1 MFKFL
6 KRCDIILLNKYLYT
20 LFLGGDIAD
29 MRLGMGRK
37 KIRIG
42 DVLIAAGA
50 ITDEQLQEA
59 LAKQKETGGMLG
71 NTLVDMGFISQEIL
85 ITLLTQQLGIDYI
98 PLKGA
103 KIDEKVLR
111 LVPESMVTKY
121 KVIPIEIDPD
131 NPNILKLA
139 MADPMDINAA
149 DDISLVT
156 NLQVEPMLAM
166 EAEISD
172 AIGKYYGSAQ
182 AMEAAEMYRQEQ
194 ANILGDEED
203 EENNEE
209 VDNSPVVLL
218 VKQIIEGGVRQRA
231 SDIHIEALE
240 TGVRVRYRIDGALK
254 QVMSYDL
261 SILAGITA
269 RIKIIGGMDIAE
281 KRKPQDGRITIM
293 VDRREFDVR
302 VSILPTVY
310 GEKTV
315 MRLTSKDGLT
325 KPKSAL
331 GFDTEQEAL
340 FDDILSNPHGII
352 LVTGPTGSGKST
364 TLYTALS
371 ELNKE
376 DVNIITVEDPVEAN
390 ILGINQVQVNNKADM
405 TFAAALRSIL
415 RQDPD
420 IIMIGEIR
428 DGETA
433 SIAVQAAIT
442 GHLVV
447 STLHTNSAASTIT
460 RLIDMGI
467 ESYIAGDAVVGVIAQ
482 RLVRRL
488 CTNCKVPRLVE
499 DEEREQ
505 LGIPKDEEDVVI
517 YEPSGCPLCN
527 ETGYSGRIG
536 VYEMMPVSRTLQTI
550 IASGA
555 TADKIEK
562 QALKEGMLT
571 LRMGAAK
578 HVVNGITSVAEMNKI
593 VHSSAA
599 IAAED
604 VEL

>member
-1 MFKFL
+1 
-6 KRCDIILLNKYLYT
+6 
-20 LFLGGDIAD
+20 

-50 ITDEQLQEA
+50 ITEEQLQEA
-59 LAKQKETGGMLG
+59 LDYQKENGGKLG
-71 NTLVDMGFISQEIL
+71 NVLVELGFISDQIL

-98 PLKGA
+98 SLKGA
-103 KIDEKVLR
+103 KIEDSVVH
-111 LVPESMVTKY
+111 LVPEPMIAKY
-121 KVIPIEIDPD
+121 RVMPVEIDPD
-131 NPNILKLA
+131 NPNILKVA
-139 MADPMDINAA
+139 MSDPQDLDAI

-156 NLQVEPMLAM
+156 NLQVEPMLAN
-166 EAEISD
+166 ESDIND

-182 AMEAAEMYRQEQ
+182 AMEAAEQYKKEQ
-194 ANILGDEED
+194 AVSLGPDE
-203 EENNEE
+203 NEE
-209 VDNSPVVLL
+209 GNEDIDNSPIVLL

-261 SILAGITA
+261 SILPGITA

-293 VDRREFDVR
+293 VDRKEFDVR
-302 VSILPTVY
+302 VSILPTVF

-325 KPKSAL
+325 KPKSGL
-331 GFDTEQEAL
+331 GFDEEQL
-340 FDDILSNPHGII
+340 KVFDGILSNPHGII

-364 TLYTALS
+364 TLYTSLS

-390 ILGINQVQVNNKADM
+390 INGINQVQVNVKAEM

-433 SIAVQAAIT
+433 NIAVQAAIT

-460 RLIDMGI
+460 RLVDMGI
-467 ESYIAGDAVVGVIAQ
+467 EDYIVGDAVVGVIAQ

-488 CTNCKVPRLVE
+488 CTNCKQPRYVE
-499 DEEREQ
+499 DEERQ
-505 LGIPKDEEDVVI
+505 LLGVPEDEEDVI
-517 YEPSGCPLCN
+517 AYEPVGCPLCN
-527 ETGYSGRIG
+527 DTGYSGRIG
-536 VYEMMPVSRTLQTI
+536 VYEMMPVSRSLQAI

-578 HVVNGITSVAEMNKI
+578 HVLNGITSIAEMKKI
-593 VHSSAA
+593 VHTTQVDLDL
-599 IAAED
+599 ETTD
-604 VEL
+604 R

>member
-1 MFKFL
+1 
-6 KRCDIILLNKYLYT
+6 
-20 LFLGGDIAD
+20 
-29 MRLGMGRK
+29 MRLSVGRK

-42 DVLIAAGA
+42 DVLVAAGA
-50 ITDEQLQEA
+50 ITEEQLQEG
-59 LAKQKETGGMLG
+59 LAKQKETGRKLG
-71 NTLVDMGFISQEIL
+71 NALVDLGFISNDML
-85 ITLLTQQLGIDYI
+85 ITVLTTQLGIDYI
-98 PLKGA
+98 ELKGA
-103 KIDEKVLR
+103 KIEEKVIHM
-111 LVPESMVTKY
+111 VPENMVTKY
-121 KVIPIEIDPD
+121 QAIPIEIDPD
-131 NPNILKLA
+131 NPNILKVA
-139 MADPMDINAA
+139 MADPMDIMAM
-149 DDISLVT
+149 DDIGLVT
-156 NLQVEPMLAM
+156 NLQVEPMLAS
-166 EAEISD
+166 EEGIRN
-172 AIGKYYGSAQ
+172 AIDKYYGSAQ
-182 AMEAAEMYRQEQ
+182 AMEAAEAYRQEQ
-194 ANILGDEED
+194 QNVLGGGDEE
-203 EENNEE
+203 EGNEE
-209 VDNSPVVLL
+209 IDNSPIVLL

-240 TGVRVRYRIDGALK
+240 NSVRVRYRIDGALK

-269 RIKIIGGMDIAE
+269 RIKIIGGMDLAE

-302 VSILPTVY
+302 VSILPTVF

-331 GFDTEQEAL
+331 GFDAEQEKV
-340 FDDILSNPHGII
+340 FDNILSNPHGII

-364 TLYTALS
+364 TLYTSLS
-371 ELNKE
+371 ELNTE

-390 ILGINQVQVNNKADM
+390 INGINQVQVNNKADM

-433 SIAVQAAIT
+433 GIAVQAAIT

-488 CTNCKVPRLVE
+488 CTTCKQPRLVE
-499 DEEREQ
+499 DDERVQ
-505 LGIPKDEEDVVI
+505 LGVPADEEDVII
-517 YEPSGCPLCN
+517 YEPQGCPLCN
-527 ETGYSGRIG
+527 DTGYSGRIG
-536 VYEMMPVSRTLQTI
+536 VYEMMPVSRELQAV

-555 TADKIEK
+555 TADVIEK

-571 LRMGAAK
+571 LKMGAAK
-578 HVVNGITSVAEMNKI
+578 HVLDGITSIAEMNKI
-593 VHSSAA
+593 VHSTVTV
-599 IAAED
+599 AEGVD
-604 VEL
+604 MGEL

>member
-1 MFKFL
+1 
-6 KRCDIILLNKYLYT
+6 
-20 LFLGGDIAD
+20 
-29 MRLGMGRK
+29 MRLSVGRK

-42 DVLIAAGA
+42 DVLVAAGA
-50 ITDEQLQEA
+50 ITEEQLQEG
-59 LAKQKETGGMLG
+59 LAKQKETGRKLG
-71 NTLVDMGFISQEIL
+71 NALVDLGFISNDML
-85 ITLLTQQLGIDYI
+85 ITVLTTQLGIDYI
-98 PLKGA
+98 ELKGA
-103 KIDEKVLR
+103 KIEEKVIHM
-111 LVPESMVTKY
+111 VPENMVTKY
-121 KVIPIEIDPD
+121 QAIPIEIDPD
-131 NPNILKLA
+131 NPNILKVA
-139 MADPMDINAA
+139 MADPMDIMAM
-149 DDISLVT
+149 DDIGLVT
-156 NLQVEPMLAM
+156 NLQVEPMLAS
-166 EAEISD
+166 EEGIRN
-172 AIGKYYGSAQ
+172 AIDKYYGSSQ
-182 AMEAAEMYRQEQ
+182 DMEAAEAYRQEQ
-194 ANILGDEED
+194 QNVLGGGDEE
-203 EENNEE
+203 EGNEE
-209 VDNSPVVLL
+209 IDNSPIVLL

-240 TGVRVRYRIDGALK
+240 NSVRVRYRIDGALK

-302 VSILPTVY
+302 VSILPTVF

-331 GFDTEQEAL
+331 GFDAEQEKV
-340 FDDILSNPHGII
+340 FDNILSNPHGII

-364 TLYTALS
+364 TLYTSLS
-371 ELNKE
+371 ELNTE

-390 ILGINQVQVNNKADM
+390 INGINQVQVNNKADM

-433 SIAVQAAIT
+433 GIAVQAAIT

-488 CTNCKVPRLVE
+488 CTTCKQPRLVE
-499 DEEREQ
+499 DDERVQ
-505 LGIPKDEEDVVI
+505 LGVPADEEDVII
-517 YEPSGCPLCN
+517 YEPQGCPLCN
-527 ETGYSGRIG
+527 DTGYSGRIG
-536 VYEMMPVSRTLQTI
+536 VYEMMPVSRELQAV

-555 TADKIEK
+555 TADVIEK

-571 LRMGAAK
+571 LKMGAAK
-578 HVVNGITSVAEMNKI
+578 HVLDGITSIAEMNKI
-593 VHSSAA
+593 VHSTVTV
-599 IAAED
+599 AEGVD
-604 VEL
+604 MGEL

>member
-1 MFKFL
+1 
-6 KRCDIILLNKYLYT
+6 
-20 LFLGGDIAD
+20 
-29 MRLGMGRK
+29 MRLSVGRK

-42 DVLIAAGA
+42 DVLVAAGA
-50 ITDEQLQEA
+50 ITEEQLQEG
-59 LAKQKETGGMLG
+59 LAKQKKTGRKLG
-71 NTLVDMGFISQEIL
+71 NALVDLGFISNDML
-85 ITLLTQQLGIDYI
+85 ITVLTTQLGIDYI
-98 PLKGA
+98 ELKGA
-103 KIDEKVLR
+103 KIEDKVIHM
-111 LVPESMVTKY
+111 VPESMVTKY
-121 KVIPIEIDPD
+121 QAIPIEVDPD
-131 NPNILKLA
+131 NPNILKVA
-139 MADPMDINAA
+139 MADPMDIMAM
-149 DDISLVT
+149 DDIGLVT
-156 NLQVEPMLAM
+156 NLQVEPMLAS
-166 EAEISD
+166 EEGIKN
-172 AIGKYYGSAQ
+172 AIDKYYGSAQ
-182 AMEAAEMYRQEQ
+182 AMEAAEAYRQEQ
-194 ANILGDEED
+194 QSVLGGDDED
-203 EENNEE
+203 NSNDE
-209 VDNSPVVLL
+209 VDNSPIVLL

-240 TGVRVRYRIDGALK
+240 NSVRVRYRIDGALK

-302 VSILPTVY
+302 VSILPTVF

-331 GFDTEQEAL
+331 GFDAEQEKV
-340 FDDILSNPHGII
+340 FDNILSNPHGII

-364 TLYTALS
+364 TLYTSLS
-371 ELNKE
+371 ELNTE

-390 ILGINQVQVNNKADM
+390 INGINQVQVNNKADM

-433 SIAVQAAIT
+433 GIAVQAAIT

-488 CTNCKVPRLVE
+488 CTTCKQPRLVE
-499 DEEREQ
+499 DEERVQ
-505 LGIPKDEEDVVI
+505 LGIPADEEDVII
-517 YEPSGCPLCN
+517 YEPQGCPLCN
-527 ETGYSGRIG
+527 DTGYAGRIG
-536 VYEMMPVSRTLQTI
+536 VYEMMPVSRELQAV

-555 TADKIEK
+555 TADVIEK

-571 LRMGAAK
+571 LKMGAAK
-578 HVVNGITSVAEMNKI
+578 HVLDGITSIAEMNKI
-593 VHSSAA
+593 VHSTVTV
-599 IAAED
+599 AEGVD
-604 VEL
+604 MGEL

>member
-1 MFKFL
+1 
-6 KRCDIILLNKYLYT
+6 
-20 LFLGGDIAD
+20 
-29 MRLGMGRK
+29 MRLSVGRK

-42 DVLIAAGA
+42 DVLVAAGA
-50 ITDEQLQEA
+50 ITEEQLQEG
-59 LAKQKETGGMLG
+59 LAKQKETGRKLG
-71 NTLVDMGFISQEIL
+71 NALVDLGFISNDML
-85 ITLLTQQLGIDYI
+85 ITVLTTQLGIDYI
-98 PLKGA
+98 ELKGA
-103 KIDEKVLR
+103 KIEEKVIHM
-111 LVPESMVTKY
+111 VPENMVTKY
-121 KVIPIEIDPD
+121 QAIPIEIDPD
-131 NPNILKLA
+131 NPNILKVA
-139 MADPMDINAA
+139 MADPMDIMAM
-149 DDISLVT
+149 DDIGLVT
-156 NLQVEPMLAM
+156 NLQVEPMLAS
-166 EAEISD
+166 EEGIRN
-172 AIGKYYGSAQ
+172 AIDKYYGSAQ
-182 AMEAAEMYRQEQ
+182 AMEAAEAYRQEQ
-194 ANILGDEED
+194 QNVLGGGDEE
-203 EENNEE
+203 EGNEE
-209 VDNSPVVLL
+209 IDNSPIVLL

-240 TGVRVRYRIDGALK
+240 NSVRVRYRIDGALK

-281 KRKPQDGRITIM
+281 KREPQDGRITIM

-302 VSILPTVY
+302 VSILPTVF

-331 GFDTEQEAL
+331 GFDAEQEKV
-340 FDDILSNPHGII
+340 FDNILSNPHGII

-364 TLYTALS
+364 TLYTSLS
-371 ELNKE
+371 ELNTE

-390 ILGINQVQVNNKADM
+390 LNGINQVQVNNKADM

-433 SIAVQAAIT
+433 GIAVQAAIT

-488 CTNCKVPRLVE
+488 CTTCKQPRLVE
-499 DEEREQ
+499 DDERVQ
-505 LGIPKDEEDVVI
+505 LGVPADEEDVII
-517 YEPSGCPLCN
+517 YEPQGCPLCN
-527 ETGYSGRIG
+527 DTGYSGRIG
-536 VYEMMPVSRTLQTI
+536 VYEMMPVSRELQAV

-555 TADKIEK
+555 TADVIEK

-571 LRMGAAK
+571 LKMGAAK
-578 HVVNGITSVAEMNKI
+578 HVLDGITSIAEMNKI
-593 VHSSAA
+593 VHSTVTV
-599 IAAED
+599 AEGVD
-604 VEL
+604 MGEL

>member
-1 MFKFL
+1 
-6 KRCDIILLNKYLYT
+6 
-20 LFLGGDIAD
+20 
-29 MRLGMGRK
+29 MRLSVGRK

-42 DVLIAAGA
+42 DVLVAAGA
-50 ITDEQLQEA
+50 ITEEQLQEG
-59 LAKQKETGGMLG
+59 LAKQKETGRKLG
-71 NTLVDMGFISQEIL
+71 NALVDLGFISNDML
-85 ITLLTQQLGIDYI
+85 ITVLTNQLGIDYI
-98 PLKGA
+98 ELKGA
-103 KIDEKVLR
+103 KIEDKVIHM
-111 LVPESMVTKY
+111 VPESMVTKY
-121 KVIPIEIDPD
+121 QAIPIEVDPD
-131 NPNILKLA
+131 NPNILKVA
-139 MADPMDINAA
+139 MADPMDIMAM
-149 DDISLVT
+149 DDIGLVT
-156 NLQVEPMLAM
+156 NLQVEPMLAS
-166 EAEISD
+166 EEGIKN
-172 AIGKYYGSAQ
+172 AIDKYYGSAQ
-182 AMEAAEMYRQEQ
+182 AMEAAEAYRQEQ
-194 ANILGDEED
+194 QSALGGDDEDGSND
-203 EENNEE
+203 EI
-209 VDNSPVVLL
+209 DNSPIVLL

-240 TGVRVRYRIDGALK
+240 NSVRVRYRIDGALK

-302 VSILPTVY
+302 VSILPTVF

-331 GFDTEQEAL
+331 GFDAEQEKV
-340 FDDILSNPHGII
+340 FDNILSNPHGII

-364 TLYTALS
+364 TLYTSLS
-371 ELNKE
+371 ELNTE

-390 ILGINQVQVNNKADM
+390 INGINQVQVNNKADM

-433 SIAVQAAIT
+433 GIAVQAAIT

-488 CTNCKVPRLVE
+488 CTTCKQPRLVE
-499 DEEREQ
+499 DEERVQ
-505 LGIPKDEEDVVI
+505 LGISADEEDVII
-517 YEPSGCPLCN
+517 YEPQGCPLCN
-527 ETGYSGRIG
+527 DTGYAGRIG
-536 VYEMMPVSRTLQTI
+536 VYEMMPVSRELQAV

-555 TADKIEK
+555 TADVIEK

-571 LRMGAAK
+571 LKMGAAK
-578 HVVNGITSVAEMNKI
+578 HVLDGITSIAEMNKI
-593 VHSSAA
+593 VHSTVTV
-599 IAAED
+599 AEGVD
-604 VEL
+604 MGEL

>member
-1 MFKFL
+1 
-6 KRCDIILLNKYLYT
+6 
-20 LFLGGDIAD
+20 
-29 MRLGMGRK
+29 MRLSVGRK

-42 DVLIAAGA
+42 DVLVAAGA
-50 ITDEQLQEA
+50 ITEEQLQEG
-59 LAKQKETGGMLG
+59 LAKQKETGRKLG
-71 NTLVDMGFISQEIL
+71 NALVDLGFISNDML
-85 ITLLTQQLGIDYI
+85 ITVLTTQLGIDYI
-98 PLKGA
+98 ELKGA
-103 KIDEKVLR
+103 KIEEKVIHM
-111 LVPESMVTKY
+111 VPENMVTKY
-121 KVIPIEIDPD
+121 QAIPIEIDPD
-131 NPNILKLA
+131 NPNILKVA
-139 MADPMDINAA
+139 MADPMDIMAM
-149 DDISLVT
+149 DDIGLVT
-156 NLQVEPMLAM
+156 NLQVEPMLAS
-166 EAEISD
+166 EEGIRN
-172 AIGKYYGSAQ
+172 AIDKYYGSAQ
-182 AMEAAEMYRQEQ
+182 AMEAAEAYRQEQ
-194 ANILGDEED
+194 QNVLGGGDEE
-203 EENNEE
+203 EGNEE
-209 VDNSPVVLL
+209 IDNSPIVLL

-240 TGVRVRYRIDGALK
+240 NSVRVRYRIDGALK

-302 VSILPTVY
+302 VSILPTVF

-331 GFDTEQEAL
+331 GFDAEQEKV
-340 FDDILSNPHGII
+340 FDNILSNPHGII

-364 TLYTALS
+364 TLYTSLS
-371 ELNKE
+371 ELNTE

-390 ILGINQVQVNNKADM
+390 INGINQVQVNNKADM

-433 SIAVQAAIT
+433 GIAVQAAIT

-488 CTNCKVPRLVE
+488 CTTCKQPRLVE
-499 DEEREQ
+499 NDERVQ
-505 LGIPKDEEDVVI
+505 LGVPADEEDVII
-517 YEPSGCPLCN
+517 YEPQGCPLCN
-527 ETGYSGRIG
+527 DTGYSGRIG
-536 VYEMMPVSRTLQTI
+536 VYEMMPVSRELQAV

-555 TADKIEK
+555 TADVIEK

-571 LRMGAAK
+571 LKMGAAK
-578 HVVNGITSVAEMNKI
+578 HVLDGITSIAEMNKI
-593 VHSSAA
+593 VHSTVTV
-599 IAAED
+599 AEGVD
-604 VEL
+604 MGEL

>member
-1 MFKFL
+1 
-6 KRCDIILLNKYLYT
+6 
-20 LFLGGDIAD
+20 
-29 MRLGMGRK
+29 MRLSVGRK

-42 DVLIAAGA
+42 DVLVAAGA
-50 ITDEQLQEA
+50 ITEEQLQEG
-59 LAKQKETGGMLG
+59 LAKQKETGRKLG
-71 NTLVDMGFISQEIL
+71 NALVDLGFISNDML
-85 ITLLTQQLGIDYI
+85 ITVLTTQLGIDYI
-98 PLKGA
+98 ELKGA
-103 KIDEKVLR
+103 KIEEKVIHM
-111 LVPESMVTKY
+111 VPENMVTKY
-121 KVIPIEIDPD
+121 QAIPIEINPD
-131 NPNILKLA
+131 NPNILKVA
-139 MADPMDINAA
+139 MADPMDIMAM
-149 DDISLVT
+149 DDIGLVT
-156 NLQVEPMLAM
+156 NLQVEPMLAS
-166 EAEISD
+166 EEGIRN
-172 AIGKYYGSAQ
+172 AIDKYYGSAQ
-182 AMEAAEMYRQEQ
+182 AMEAAEAYRQEQ
-194 ANILGDEED
+194 QNVLGGGDEE
-203 EENNEE
+203 EGNEE
-209 VDNSPVVLL
+209 IDNSPIVLL

-240 TGVRVRYRIDGALK
+240 NSVRVRYRIDGALK

-302 VSILPTVY
+302 VSILPTVF

-331 GFDTEQEAL
+331 GFDAEQEKV
-340 FDDILSNPHGII
+340 FDNILSNPHGII

-364 TLYTALS
+364 TLYTSLS
-371 ELNKE
+371 ELNTE

-390 ILGINQVQVNNKADM
+390 INGINQVQVNNKADM

-433 SIAVQAAIT
+433 GIAVQAAIT

-488 CTNCKVPRLVE
+488 CTTCKQPRLVE
-499 DEEREQ
+499 DDERVQ
-505 LGIPKDEEDVVI
+505 LGVPADEEDVII
-517 YEPSGCPLCN
+517 YEPQGCPLCN
-527 ETGYSGRIG
+527 DTGYSGRIG
-536 VYEMMPVSRTLQTI
+536 VYEMMPVSRELQAV

-555 TADKIEK
+555 TADVIEK

-571 LRMGAAK
+571 LKMGAAK
-578 HVVNGITSVAEMNKI
+578 HVLDGITSIAEMNKI
-593 VHSSAA
+593 VHSTVTV
-599 IAAED
+599 AEGVD
-604 VEL
+604 MGEL

>member
-1 MFKFL
+1 
-6 KRCDIILLNKYLYT
+6 
-20 LFLGGDIAD
+20 
-29 MRLGMGRK
+29 MRLSVGRK

-42 DVLIAAGA
+42 DVLVAAGA
-50 ITDEQLQEA
+50 ITEEQLQEG
-59 LAKQKETGGMLG
+59 LAKQKETGRKLG
-71 NTLVDMGFISQEIL
+71 NALVDLGFISNDML
-85 ITLLTQQLGIDYI
+85 ITTQLGIDYI
-98 PLKGA
+98 ELKGA
-103 KIDEKVLR
+103 KIEDKVIHM
-111 LVPESMVTKY
+111 VPESMVTKY
-121 KVIPIEIDPD
+121 QAIPIEVDPD
-131 NPNILKLA
+131 NPNILKVA
-139 MADPMDINAA
+139 MADPMDIMAM
-149 DDISLVT
+149 DDIGLVT
-156 NLQVEPMLAM
+156 NLQVEPMLAS
-166 EAEISD
+166 EEGIKN
-172 AIGKYYGSAQ
+172 AIDKYYGSAQ
-182 AMEAAEMYRQEQ
+182 AMEAAEAYRQEQ
-194 ANILGDEED
+194 QSVLGGDDED
-203 EENNEE
+203 NSNDE
-209 VDNSPVVLL
+209 VDNSPIVLL

-240 TGVRVRYRIDGALK
+240 NSVRVRYRIDGALK

-302 VSILPTVY
+302 VSILPTVF

-331 GFDTEQEAL
+331 GFDAEQEKV
-340 FDDILSNPHGII
+340 FDNILSNPHGII

-364 TLYTALS
+364 TLYTSLS
-371 ELNKE
+371 ELNTE

-390 ILGINQVQVNNKADM
+390 INGINQVQVNNKADM

-433 SIAVQAAIT
+433 GIAVQAAIT

-488 CTNCKVPRLVE
+488 CTTCKQPRLVE
-499 DEEREQ
+499 DEERVQ
-505 LGIPKDEEDVVI
+505 LGIPADEEDVII
-517 YEPSGCPLCN
+517 YEPQGCPLCN
-527 ETGYSGRIG
+527 DTGYAGRIG
-536 VYEMMPVSRTLQTI
+536 VYEMMPVSRELQAV

-555 TADKIEK
+555 TADVIEK

-571 LRMGAAK
+571 LKMGAAK
-578 HVVNGITSVAEMNKI
+578 HVLDGITSIAEMNKI
-593 VHSSAA
+593 VHSTVTV
-599 IAAED
+599 AEGVD
-604 VEL
+604 MGEL

>member
-1 MFKFL
+1 
-6 KRCDIILLNKYLYT
+6 
-20 LFLGGDIAD
+20 

-50 ITDEQLQEA
+50 ITEEQLQEA
-59 LAKQKETGGMLG
+59 LDYQKENGGKLG
-71 NTLVDMGFISQEIL
+71 NVLVELGFISDQIL

-98 PLKGA
+98 SLKGA
-103 KIDEKVLR
+103 KIEDSVVH
-111 LVPESMVTKY
+111 LVPEPMIAKY
-121 KVIPIEIDPD
+121 RVMPVEIDPD
-131 NPNILKLA
+131 NPNILKVA
-139 MADPMDINAA
+139 MSDPQDLDAI

-156 NLQVEPMLAM
+156 NLQVEPMLAN
-166 EAEISD
+166 ESDIND

-182 AMEAAEMYRQEQ
+182 AMEAAEQYKKEQ
-194 ANILGDEED
+194 AVSLGPDE
-203 EENNEE
+203 NEE
-209 VDNSPVVLL
+209 GNEDIDNSPIVLL

-261 SILAGITA
+261 SILPGITA

-293 VDRREFDVR
+293 VDRKEFDVR
-302 VSILPTVY
+302 VSILPTVF

-325 KPKSAL
+325 KPKSGL
-331 GFDTEQEAL
+331 GFDEEQL
-340 FDDILSNPHGII
+340 KVFDGILSNPHGII

-364 TLYTALS
+364 TLYTSLS

-390 ILGINQVQVNNKADM
+390 INGINQVQVNVKAEM

-433 SIAVQAAIT
+433 NIAVQAAIT

-460 RLIDMGI
+460 RLVDMGI
-467 ESYIAGDAVVGVIAQ
+467 EDYIVGDAVVGVIAQ

-488 CTNCKVPRLVE
+488 CTNCKQPRYVE
-499 DEEREQ
+499 DEERQ
-505 LGIPKDEEDVVI
+505 LLGVPEDEEDVIV
-517 YEPSGCPLCN
+517 YEPVGCPLCN
-527 ETGYSGRIG
+527 DTGYSGRIG
-536 VYEMMPVSRTLQTI
+536 VYEMMPVSRSLQAI

-578 HVVNGITSVAEMNKI
+578 HVLNGITSIAEMKKI
-593 VHSSAA
+593 VHTTQVDLDL
-599 IAAED
+599 ETTD
-604 VEL
+604 R

>member
-1 MFKFL
+1 
-6 KRCDIILLNKYLYT
+6 
-20 LFLGGDIAD
+20 
-29 MRLGMGRK
+29 MRLSVGRK

-42 DVLIAAGA
+42 DVLVAAGA
-50 ITDEQLQEA
+50 ITEEQLQEG
-59 LAKQKETGGMLG
+59 LAKQKETGRKLG
-71 NTLVDMGFISQEIL
+71 NALVDLGFISNDML
-85 ITLLTQQLGIDYI
+85 ITVLTTQLGIDYI
-98 PLKGA
+98 ELKGA
-103 KIDEKVLR
+103 KIEDKVIHM
-111 LVPESMVTKY
+111 VPESMVTKY
-121 KVIPIEIDPD
+121 QAIPIEVDPD
-131 NPNILKLA
+131 NPNILKVA
-139 MADPMDINAA
+139 MADPMDIMAM
-149 DDISLVT
+149 DDIGLVT
-156 NLQVEPMLAM
+156 NLQVEPMLAS
-166 EAEISD
+166 EEGIKN
-172 AIGKYYGSAQ
+172 AIDKYYGSAQ
-182 AMEAAEMYRQEQ
+182 AMEAAEAYRQEQ
-194 ANILGDEED
+194 QSVLGGDDED
-203 EENNEE
+203 NSNDE
-209 VDNSPVVLL
+209 VDNSPIVLL

-240 TGVRVRYRIDGALK
+240 NSIRVRYRIDGALK

-302 VSILPTVY
+302 VSILPTVF

-331 GFDTEQEAL
+331 GFDAEQEKV
-340 FDDILSNPHGII
+340 FDNILSNPHGII

-364 TLYTALS
+364 TLYTSLS
-371 ELNKE
+371 ELNTE

-390 ILGINQVQVNNKADM
+390 INGINQVQVNNKADM

-433 SIAVQAAIT
+433 GIAVQAAIT

-488 CTNCKVPRLVE
+488 CTTCKQPRLVE
-499 DEEREQ
+499 DEERVQ
-505 LGIPKDEEDVVI
+505 LGIPADEEDVII
-517 YEPSGCPLCN
+517 YEPQGCPLCN
-527 ETGYSGRIG
+527 DTGYAGRIG
-536 VYEMMPVSRTLQTI
+536 VYEMMPVSRELQAV

-555 TADKIEK
+555 TADVIEK

-571 LRMGAAK
+571 LKMGAAK
-578 HVVNGITSVAEMNKI
+578 HVLDGITSIAEMNKI
-593 VHSSAA
+593 VHSTVTV
-599 IAAED
+599 AEGVD
-604 VEL
+604 MGEL

>member
-1 MFKFL
+1 
-6 KRCDIILLNKYLYT
+6 
-20 LFLGGDIAD
+20 
-29 MRLGMGRK
+29 MRLSVGRK

-42 DVLIAAGA
+42 DVLVAAGA
-50 ITDEQLQEA
+50 ITEEQLQEG
-59 LAKQKETGGMLG
+59 LAKQKETGRKLG
-71 NTLVDMGFISQEIL
+71 NALVDLGFISNDML
-85 ITLLTQQLGIDYI
+85 ITVLTTQLGIDYI
-98 PLKGA
+98 ELKGA
-103 KIDEKVLR
+103 KIEEKVIHM
-111 LVPESMVTKY
+111 VPENMVTKY
-121 KVIPIEIDPD
+121 QAIPIEIDPD
-131 NPNILKLA
+131 NPNILKVA
-139 MADPMDINAA
+139 MADPMDIMAM
-149 DDISLVT
+149 DDIGLVT
-156 NLQVEPMLAM
+156 NLQVEPMLAS
-166 EAEISD
+166 EEGIRN
-172 AIGKYYGSAQ
+172 AIDKYYGRAQ
-182 AMEAAEMYRQEQ
+182 AMEAAEAYRQEQ
-194 ANILGDEED
+194 QNVLGGGDEE
-203 EENNEE
+203 EGNEE
-209 VDNSPVVLL
+209 IDNSPIVLL

-240 TGVRVRYRIDGALK
+240 NSVRVRYRIDGALK

-302 VSILPTVY
+302 VSILPTVF

-331 GFDTEQEAL
+331 GFDAEQEKV
-340 FDDILSNPHGII
+340 FDNILSNPHGII

-364 TLYTALS
+364 TLYTSLS
-371 ELNKE
+371 ELNTE

-390 ILGINQVQVNNKADM
+390 INGINQVQVNNKADM

-433 SIAVQAAIT
+433 GIAVQAAIT

-488 CTNCKVPRLVE
+488 CTTCKQPRLVE
-499 DEEREQ
+499 DDERVQ
-505 LGIPKDEEDVVI
+505 LGVPADEEDVII
-517 YEPSGCPLCN
+517 YEPQGCPLCN
-527 ETGYSGRIG
+527 DTGYSGRIG
-536 VYEMMPVSRTLQTI
+536 VYEMMPVSRELQAV

-555 TADKIEK
+555 TADVIEK

-571 LRMGAAK
+571 LKMGAAK
-578 HVVNGITSVAEMNKI
+578 HVLDGITSIAEMNKI
-593 VHSSAA
+593 VHSTVTV
-599 IAAED
+599 AEGVD
-604 VEL
+604 MGEL

>member
-1 MFKFL
+1 
-6 KRCDIILLNKYLYT
+6 
-20 LFLGGDIAD
+20 
-29 MRLGMGRK
+29 MRLSVGRK

-42 DVLIAAGA
+42 DVLVAAGA
-50 ITDEQLQEA
+50 ITEEQLQEG
-59 LAKQKETGGMLG
+59 LAKQKETGRKLG
-71 NTLVDMGFISQEIL
+71 NALVDLGFISNDML
-85 ITLLTQQLGIDYI
+85 ITVLTTQLGIDYI
-98 PLKGA
+98 ELKGA
-103 KIDEKVLR
+103 KIEEKVIHM
-111 LVPESMVTKY
+111 VPENMVTKY
-121 KVIPIEIDPD
+121 QAIPIEIDPD
-131 NPNILKLA
+131 NPNILKVA
-139 MADPMDINAA
+139 MADPMDIMAM
-149 DDISLVT
+149 DDIGLVT
-156 NLQVEPMLAM
+156 NLQVEPMLAS
-166 EAEISD
+166 EEGIKN
-172 AIGKYYGSAQ
+172 AIDKYYGSAQ
-182 AMEAAEMYRQEQ
+182 AMEAAEAYRQEQ
-194 ANILGDEED
+194 QNVLGGGDEE
-203 EENNEE
+203 EGNEE
-209 VDNSPVVLL
+209 IDNSPIVRL

-240 TGVRVRYRIDGALK
+240 NSVRVRYRIDGALK

-302 VSILPTVY
+302 VSILPTVF

-331 GFDTEQEAL
+331 GFDAEQEKV
-340 FDDILSNPHGII
+340 FDNILSNPHGII

-364 TLYTALS
+364 TLYTSLS
-371 ELNKE
+371 ELNTE

-390 ILGINQVQVNNKADM
+390 INGINQVQVNNKADM

-433 SIAVQAAIT
+433 GIAVQAAIT

-488 CTNCKVPRLVE
+488 CTTCKQPRLVE
-499 DEEREQ
+499 DDERVQ
-505 LGIPKDEEDVVI
+505 LGVPADEEDVII
-517 YEPSGCPLCN
+517 YEPQGCPLCN
-527 ETGYSGRIG
+527 DTGYSGRIG
-536 VYEMMPVSRTLQTI
+536 VYEMMPVSRELQAV

-555 TADKIEK
+555 TADVIEK

-571 LRMGAAK
+571 LKMGAAK
-578 HVVNGITSVAEMNKI
+578 HVLDGITSIAEMNKI
-593 VHSSAA
+593 VHSTVTV
-599 IAAED
+599 AEGVD
-604 VEL
+604 MGEL

>member
-1 MFKFL
+1 
-6 KRCDIILLNKYLYT
+6 
-20 LFLGGDIAD
+20 
-29 MRLGMGRK
+29 MRLSVGRK

-42 DVLIAAGA
+42 DVLVAAGA
-50 ITDEQLQEA
+50 ITEEQLQEG
-59 LAKQKETGGMLG
+59 LAKQKETGRKLG
-71 NTLVDMGFISQEIL
+71 NALVDLGFISNDML
-85 ITLLTQQLGIDYI
+85 ITVLTTQLGIDYI
-98 PLKGA
+98 ELKGA
-103 KIDEKVLR
+103 KIEEKVIHM
-111 LVPESMVTKY
+111 VPENMVTKY
-121 KVIPIEIDPD
+121 QAIPIEIDPD
-131 NPNILKLA
+131 NPNILKVA
-139 MADPMDINAA
+139 MADPMDIMAM
-149 DDISLVT
+149 DDIGLVT
-156 NLQVEPMLAM
+156 NLQVEPMLAS
-166 EAEISD
+166 EEGIRN
-172 AIGKYYGSAQ
+172 AIDKYYGSAQ
-182 AMEAAEMYRQEQ
+182 AMEAAEAYRQEQ
-194 ANILGDEED
+194 QNVLGGGDEE
-203 EENNEE
+203 EGNEE
-209 VDNSPVVLL
+209 IDNSPIVLL

-240 TGVRVRYRIDGALK
+240 NSVRVRYRIDGALK

-302 VSILPTVY
+302 VSILPTVF

-331 GFDTEQEAL
+331 GFDAEQEKV
-340 FDDILSNPHGII
+340 FDNILSNPHGII

-364 TLYTALS
+364 TLYTSLS
-371 ELNKE
+371 ELNTE

-390 ILGINQVQVNNKADM
+390 INGINQVQVNNKADM

-433 SIAVQAAIT
+433 GIAVQAAIT

-467 ESYIAGDAVVGVIAQ
+467 ESYIAGDAVVGVIA
-482 RLVRRL
+482 RRL
-488 CTNCKVPRLVE
+488 CTTCKQPRLVE
-499 DEEREQ
+499 DDERVQ
-505 LGIPKDEEDVVI
+505 LGVPADEEDVII
-517 YEPSGCPLCN
+517 YEPQGCPLCN
-527 ETGYSGRIG
+527 DTGYSGRIG
-536 VYEMMPVSRTLQTI
+536 VYEMMPVSRELQAV

-555 TADKIEK
+555 TADVIEK

-571 LRMGAAK
+571 LKMGAAK
-578 HVVNGITSVAEMNKI
+578 HVLDGITSIAEMNKI
-593 VHSSAA
+593 VHSTVTV
-599 IAAED
+599 AEGVD
-604 VEL
+604 MGEL

>member
-1 MFKFL
+1 
-6 KRCDIILLNKYLYT
+6 
-20 LFLGGDIAD
+20 
-29 MRLGMGRK
+29 MRLSVGRK

-42 DVLIAAGA
+42 DVLVAAGA
-50 ITDEQLQEA
+50 ITEEQLQEG
-59 LAKQKETGGMLG
+59 LAKQKETGRKLG
-71 NTLVDMGFISQEIL
+71 NALVDLGFISNDML
-85 ITLLTQQLGIDYI
+85 ITVLTTQLGIDYI
-98 PLKGA
+98 ELKGA
-103 KIDEKVLR
+103 KIEEKVIHM
-111 LVPESMVTKY
+111 VPENMVTKY
-121 KVIPIEIDPD
+121 QAIPIEIDPD
-131 NPNILKLA
+131 NPNILKVA
-139 MADPMDINAA
+139 MADPMDIMAM
-149 DDISLVT
+149 DDIGLVT
-156 NLQVEPMLAM
+156 NLQVVPMLAP
-166 EAEISD
+166 EEGIKN
-172 AIGKYYGSAQ
+172 AIDKYYGSAQ
-182 AMEAAEMYRQEQ
+182 AMEAAEAYRQEQ
-194 ANILGDEED
+194 QNVLGGGDEE
-203 EENNEE
+203 EGNEE
-209 VDNSPVVLL
+209 IDNSPIVLL

-240 TGVRVRYRIDGALK
+240 NSVRVRYRIDGALK

-302 VSILPTVY
+302 VSILPTVF

-331 GFDTEQEAL
+331 GFDAEQEKV
-340 FDDILSNPHGII
+340 FDNILSNPHGII

-364 TLYTALS
+364 TLYTSLS
-371 ELNKE
+371 ELNTE

-390 ILGINQVQVNNKADM
+390 INGINQVQVNNKADM

-433 SIAVQAAIT
+433 GIAVQAAIT

-488 CTNCKVPRLVE
+488 CTTCKQPRLVE
-499 DEEREQ
+499 DDERVQ
-505 LGIPKDEEDVVI
+505 LGVPADEEDVII
-517 YEPSGCPLCN
+517 YEPQGCPLCN
-527 ETGYSGRIG
+527 DTGYSGRIG
-536 VYEMMPVSRTLQTI
+536 VYEMMPVSRELQAV

-555 TADKIEK
+555 TADVIEK

-571 LRMGAAK
+571 LKMGAAK
-578 HVVNGITSVAEMNKI
+578 HVLDGITSIAEMNKI
-593 VHSSAA
+593 VHSTVTV
-599 IAAED
+599 AEGVD
-604 VEL
+604 MGEL

>member
-1 MFKFL
+1 
-6 KRCDIILLNKYLYT
+6 
-20 LFLGGDIAD
+20 
-29 MRLGMGRK
+29 MRLSVGRK
-37 KIRIG
+37 KIRKG
-42 DVLIAAGA
+42 DVVVAAGA
-50 ITDEQLQEA
+50 ITEEQLQEG
-59 LAKQKETGGMLG
+59 LAKQKETGRKLG
-71 NTLVDMGFISQEIL
+71 NALVDLGFISNDML
-85 ITLLTQQLGIDYI
+85 ITVLTTQLGIDYI
-98 PLKGA
+98 ELKGA
-103 KIDEKVLR
+103 KIEDKVIHM
-111 LVPESMVTKY
+111 VPESMVTKY
-121 KVIPIEIDPD
+121 QAIPIEVDPD
-131 NPNILKLA
+131 NPNILKVA
-139 MADPMDINAA
+139 MADPMDIMAM
-149 DDISLVT
+149 DDIGLVT
-156 NLQVEPMLAM
+156 NLQVEPMLAS
-166 EAEISD
+166 EEGIKN
-172 AIGKYYGSAQ
+172 AIDKYYGSAQ
-182 AMEAAEMYRQEQ
+182 AMEAAEAYRQEQ
-194 ANILGDEED
+194 QSVLGGDDED
-203 EENNEE
+203 NSNDE
-209 VDNSPVVLL
+209 VDNSPIVLL

-240 TGVRVRYRIDGALK
+240 NSVRVRYRIDGALK

-302 VSILPTVY
+302 VSILPTVF

-331 GFDTEQEAL
+331 GFDAEQEKV
-340 FDDILSNPHGII
+340 FDNILSNPHGII

-364 TLYTALS
+364 TLYTSLS
-371 ELNKE
+371 ELNTE

-390 ILGINQVQVNNKADM
+390 INGINQVQVNNKADM

-433 SIAVQAAIT
+433 GIAVQAAIT

-488 CTNCKVPRLVE
+488 CTTCKQPRLVE
-499 DEEREQ
+499 DEERVQ
-505 LGIPKDEEDVVI
+505 LGIPADEEDVII
-517 YEPSGCPLCN
+517 YEPQGCPLCN
-527 ETGYSGRIG
+527 DTGYAGRIG
-536 VYEMMPVSRTLQTI
+536 VYEMMPVSRELQAV

-555 TADKIEK
+555 TADVIEK

-571 LRMGAAK
+571 LKMGAAK
-578 HVVNGITSVAEMNKI
+578 HVLDGITSIAEMNKI
-593 VHSSAA
+593 VHSTVTV
-599 IAAED
+599 AEGVD
-604 VEL
+604 MGEL

>member
-1 MFKFL
+1 
-6 KRCDIILLNKYLYT
+6 
-20 LFLGGDIAD
+20 
-29 MRLGMGRK
+29 MRLSVGRK

-42 DVLIAAGA
+42 DVLVAAGA
-50 ITDEQLQEA
+50 ITEEQLQEG
-59 LAKQKETGGMLG
+59 LAKQKETGRKLG
-71 NTLVDMGFISQEIL
+71 NALVDLGFISNDML
-85 ITLLTQQLGIDYI
+85 ITVLTTQLGIDYI
-98 PLKGA
+98 ELKGA
-103 KIDEKVLR
+103 KIEDKVIHM
-111 LVPESMVTKY
+111 VPESMVTKY
-121 KVIPIEIDPD
+121 QAIPIEVDPD
-131 NPNILKLA
+131 NPNILKVA
-139 MADPMDINAA
+139 MADPMDIMAM
-149 DDISLVT
+149 DDIGLVT
-156 NLQVEPMLAM
+156 NLQVEPMLAS
-166 EAEISD
+166 EEGIKN
-172 AIGKYYGSAQ
+172 AIDKYYGSAQ
-182 AMEAAEMYRQEQ
+182 AMEAAEAYRQEQ
-194 ANILGDEED
+194 QSVLGGDDED
-203 EENNEE
+203 NSNDE
-209 VDNSPVVLL
+209 VDNSPIVLL

-240 TGVRVRYRIDGALK
+240 NSVRVRYRIDGALK

-302 VSILPTVY
+302 VSILPTVF

-331 GFDTEQEAL
+331 GFDAEQEKV
-340 FDDILSNPHGII
+340 FDNILSNPHGII

-364 TLYTALS
+364 TLYTSLS
-371 ELNKE
+371 ELNTE

-390 ILGINQVQVNNKADM
+390 INGINQVQVNNKADM

-433 SIAVQAAIT
+433 GIAVQAAIT

-488 CTNCKVPRLVE
+488 CTTCKQPRLVE
-499 DEEREQ
+499 DEERVQ
-505 LGIPKDEEDVVI
+505 LGIPADEEDVII
-517 YEPSGCPLCN
+517 YEPQGCPLCN
-527 ETGYSGRIG
+527 DTGYAGRIG
-536 VYEMMPVSRTLQTI
+536 VYEMMPVSRELQAV

-555 TADKIEK
+555 TADVIEK

-571 LRMGAAK
+571 LKMGAAK
-578 HVVNGITSVAEMNKI
+578 HVLDGITSIAEMNKI
-593 VHSSAA
+593 VHSTVTV
-599 IAAED
+599 AEGVD
-604 VEL
+604 RGEL

>member
-1 MFKFL
+1 
-6 KRCDIILLNKYLYT
+6 
-20 LFLGGDIAD
+20 
-29 MRLGMGRK
+29 MRLSVGRK

-42 DVLIAAGA
+42 DVLVAAGA
-50 ITDEQLQEA
+50 ITEEQLQEG
-59 LAKQKETGGMLG
+59 LAKQKETGRKLG
-71 NTLVDMGFISQEIL
+71 NALVDLGFISNDML
-85 ITLLTQQLGIDYI
+85 ITVLTTQLGIDYI
-98 PLKGA
+98 ELKGA
-103 KIDEKVLR
+103 KIEEKVIHM
-111 LVPESMVTKY
+111 VPDNMATKY
-121 KVIPIEIDPD
+121 QAIPIEIDPD
-131 NPNILKLA
+131 NPNILKVA
-139 MADPMDINAA
+139 MADPMDIMAM
-149 DDISLVT
+149 DDIGLVT
-156 NLQVEPMLAM
+156 NLQVEPMLAS
-166 EAEISD
+166 EEGIRN
-172 AIGKYYGSAQ
+172 AIDKYYGSAQ
-182 AMEAAEMYRQEQ
+182 AMEAAEAYRQEQ
-194 ANILGDEED
+194 QNALGGDDEED
-203 EENNEE
+203 GNEE
-209 VDNSPVVLL
+209 IDNSPIVLL

-240 TGVRVRYRIDGALK
+240 NSVRVRYRIDGALK

-302 VSILPTVY
+302 VSILPTVF

-331 GFDTEQEAL
+331 GFDAEQEKV
-340 FDDILSNPHGII
+340 FDNILSNPHGII

-364 TLYTALS
+364 TLYTSLS
-371 ELNKE
+371 ELNTE

-390 ILGINQVQVNNKADM
+390 INGINQVQVNNKADM

-433 SIAVQAAIT
+433 GIAVQAAIT

-488 CTNCKVPRLVE
+488 CTTCKQPRLVE
-499 DEEREQ
+499 DDERVQ
-505 LGIPKDEEDVVI
+505 LGVPADEEDVII
-517 YEPSGCPLCN
+517 YEPQGCPLCN
-527 ETGYSGRIG
+527 DTGYSGRIG
-536 VYEMMPVSRTLQTI
+536 VYEMMPVSRALQAV

-555 TADKIEK
+555 TADVIEK

-571 LRMGAAK
+571 LKMGAAK
-578 HVVNGITSVAEMNKI
+578 HVLDGITSIAEMNKI
-593 VHSSAA
+593 VHSTVTV
-599 IAAED
+599 AEGVD
-604 VEL
+604 MGEL

>member
-1 MFKFL
+1 
-6 KRCDIILLNKYLYT
+6 
-20 LFLGGDIAD
+20 
-29 MRLGMGRK
+29 MRLSVGRK

-42 DVLIAAGA
+42 DVLVAAGA
-50 ITDEQLQEA
+50 ITEEQLQEG
-59 LAKQKETGGMLG
+59 LARQKETGRKLG
-71 NTLVDMGFISQEIL
+71 NALVDLGFISNDML
-85 ITLLTQQLGIDYI
+85 ITVLTTQLGIDYI
-98 PLKGA
+98 ELKGA
-103 KIDEKVLR
+103 KIEDKVIHM
-111 LVPESMVTKY
+111 VPESMVTKY
-121 KVIPIEIDPD
+121 QAIPIEVDPD
-131 NPNILKLA
+131 NPNILKVA
-139 MADPMDINAA
+139 MADPMDIMAM
-149 DDISLVT
+149 DDIGLVT
-156 NLQVEPMLAM
+156 NLQVEPMLAS
-166 EAEISD
+166 EEGIKN
-172 AIGKYYGSAQ
+172 AIDKYYGSAQ
-182 AMEAAEMYRQEQ
+182 AMEAAEAYRQEQ
-194 ANILGDEED
+194 QSALGGDDED
-203 EENNEE
+203 DSNDE
-209 VDNSPVVLL
+209 VDNSPIVLL

-240 TGVRVRYRIDGALK
+240 NSVRVRYRIDGALK

-302 VSILPTVY
+302 VSILPTVF

-331 GFDTEQEAL
+331 GFDAEQEKV
-340 FDDILSNPHGII
+340 FDNILSNPHGII

-364 TLYTALS
+364 TLYTSLS
-371 ELNKE
+371 ELNTE

-390 ILGINQVQVNNKADM
+390 INGINQVQVNNKADM

-433 SIAVQAAIT
+433 GIAVQAAIT

-488 CTNCKVPRLVE
+488 CTTCKQPRLVE
-499 DEEREQ
+499 DEERAQ
-505 LGIPKDEEDVVI
+505 LGIPADEEDVII
-517 YEPSGCPLCN
+517 YEPQGCPLCN
-527 ETGYSGRIG
+527 DTGYAGRIG
-536 VYEMMPVSRTLQTI
+536 VYEMMPVSRELQAV

-555 TADKIEK
+555 TADVIEK

-571 LRMGAAK
+571 LKMGAAK
-578 HVVNGITSVAEMNKI
+578 HVLDGITSIAEMNKI
-593 VHSSAA
+593 VHSTVTV
-599 IAAED
+599 AEGVD
-604 VEL
+604 MGEL

>member
-1 MFKFL
+1 
-6 KRCDIILLNKYLYT
+6 
-20 LFLGGDIAD
+20 
-29 MRLGMGRK
+29 MRLSVGRK

-42 DVLIAAGA
+42 DVLVAAGA
-50 ITDEQLQEA
+50 ITEEQLQEG
-59 LAKQKETGGMLG
+59 LAKQKETGRKLG
-71 NTLVDMGFISQEIL
+71 NALVDLGFISNDML
-85 ITLLTQQLGIDYI
+85 ITVLTTQLGIDYI
-98 PLKGA
+98 ELKGA
-103 KIDEKVLR
+103 KIEEKVIHM
-111 LVPESMVTKY
+111 VPENMVTKY
-121 KVIPIEIDPD
+121 QAIPIEIDPD
-131 NPNILKLA
+131 NPNILKVA
-139 MADPMDINAA
+139 MADPMDIMAM
-149 DDISLVT
+149 DDIGLVT
-156 NLQVEPMLAM
+156 NLQVEPMLAS
-166 EAEISD
+166 EEGIRN
-172 AIGKYYGSAQ
+172 AIDKYYGSAQ
-182 AMEAAEMYRQEQ
+182 AMEAAEAYRQEQ
-194 ANILGDEED
+194 QNVLGGGDEE
-203 EENNEE
+203 EGNEE
-209 VDNSPVVLL
+209 IDNSPIVLL

-240 TGVRVRYRIDGALK
+240 NSVRVRYRIDGALK

-302 VSILPTVY
+302 VSILPTVF

-331 GFDTEQEAL
+331 GFDAEQEKV
-340 FDDILSNPHGII
+340 FDNILSNPHGII

-364 TLYTALS
+364 TLYTSLS
-371 ELNKE
+371 ELNTE

-390 ILGINQVQVNNKADM
+390 INGINQVQVNNKADM

-433 SIAVQAAIT
+433 GIAVQAAIT

-488 CTNCKVPRLVE
+488 CNTCKQPRLVE
-499 DEEREQ
+499 DDERVQ
-505 LGIPKDEEDVVI
+505 LGVPADEEDVII
-517 YEPSGCPLCN
+517 YEPQGCPLCN
-527 ETGYSGRIG
+527 DTGYSGRIG
-536 VYEMMPVSRTLQTI
+536 VYEMMPVSRELQAV

-555 TADKIEK
+555 TADVIEK

-571 LRMGAAK
+571 LKMGAAK
-578 HVVNGITSVAEMNKI
+578 HVLDGITSIAEMNKI
-593 VHSSAA
+593 VHSTVTV
-599 IAAED
+599 AEGVD
-604 VEL
+604 MGEL

>member
-1 MFKFL
+1 
-6 KRCDIILLNKYLYT
+6 
-20 LFLGGDIAD
+20 
-29 MRLGMGRK
+29 MRLSVGRK

-42 DVLIAAGA
+42 DVLVAAGA
-50 ITDEQLQEA
+50 ITEEQLQEG
-59 LAKQKETGGMLG
+59 LAKQKETGRKLG
-71 NTLVDMGFISQEIL
+71 NALVDLGFISNDML
-85 ITLLTQQLGIDYI
+85 ITVLTTQLGIDYI
-98 PLKGA
+98 ELKGA
-103 KIDEKVLR
+103 KIEDKVIHM
-111 LVPESMVTKY
+111 VPESMVTKY
-121 KVIPIEIDPD
+121 QDIPIEVDPD
-131 NPNILKLA
+131 NPNILKVA
-139 MADPMDINAA
+139 MADPMDIMAM
-149 DDISLVT
+149 DDIGLVT
-156 NLQVEPMLAM
+156 NLQVEPMLAS
-166 EAEISD
+166 EEGIKN
-172 AIGKYYGSAQ
+172 AIDKYYGSAQ
-182 AMEAAEMYRQEQ
+182 AMEAAEAYRQEQ
-194 ANILGDEED
+194 QSVLGGDDED
-203 EENNEE
+203 NSNDE
-209 VDNSPVVLL
+209 VDNSPIVLL

-240 TGVRVRYRIDGALK
+240 NSVRVRYRIDGALK

-302 VSILPTVY
+302 VSILPTVF

-331 GFDTEQEAL
+331 GFDAEQEKV
-340 FDDILSNPHGII
+340 FDNILSNPHGII

-364 TLYTALS
+364 TLYTSLS
-371 ELNKE
+371 ELNTE

-390 ILGINQVQVNNKADM
+390 INGINQVQVNNKADM

-433 SIAVQAAIT
+433 GIAVQAAIT

-488 CTNCKVPRLVE
+488 CTTCKQPRLVE
-499 DEEREQ
+499 DEERVQ
-505 LGIPKDEEDVVI
+505 LGIPADEEDVII
-517 YEPSGCPLCN
+517 YEPQGCPLCN
-527 ETGYSGRIG
+527 DTGYAGRIG
-536 VYEMMPVSRTLQTI
+536 VYEMMPVSRELQAV

-555 TADKIEK
+555 TADVIEK

-571 LRMGAAK
+571 LKMGAAK
-578 HVVNGITSVAEMNKI
+578 HVLDGITSIAEMNKI
-593 VHSSAA
+593 VHSTVTV
-599 IAAED
+599 AEGVD
-604 VEL
+604 MGEL